1 MTRRECS
8 NQSYVDIATDVV
20 REDWKKKSEMY
31 PRLFNCTRISKYMG
45 VSPRAVVYKL
55 NSDKTWN
62 ITFEELCRYADAT
75 GSDVVILFEMIM
87 DRIKEI
93 EGVDQENHRNSRTNK
108 MAESCQKR
116 VG

>member
-1 MTRRECS
+1 MTRREN
-8 NQSYVDIATDVV
+8 NQFYVDIATDVV

-31 PRLFNCTRISKYMG
+31 PRLFNCARISKYMG
-45 VSPRAVVYKL
+45 VSPRAAVYKL

-75 GSDVVILFEMIM
+75 GSDVFVLFETIM

-93 EGVDQENHRNSRTNK
+93 EGVDQEKHRNKKGKPFKEYCPKS
-108 MAESCQKR
+108 A
-116 VG
+116 G